1 MRATRFVMI
10 VLLALLHAGCATM
23 SQGECLSGNWG
34 RVGYDDGAAGYPS
47 SRLRNHEQACAAHG
61 VGVDART
68 YLDAREQGLE
78 VFCTPYRGFT
88 VASNGQNYA
97 GVCPAHLERGFLAG
111 FSDGRFVHEAKQH
124 LDSVGSDVSAIEYRI
139 RKASQDID
147 KTNKRLRSAENDDE
161 RNRLQREVRNLRGDI
176 RRADEDLR
184 HAQRREDTARRDFDR
199 VNRRFAPIYGHW

>member
-1 MRATRFVMI
+1 MRASKLMMI

-23 SQGECLSGNWG
+23 TQGECLSGNWA

-78 VFCTPYRGFT
+78 VYCTPYRGFT
-88 VASNGQNYA
+88 AASNGQNYA
-97 GVCPAHLERGFLAG
+97 GVCPGHLEHGFLAG
-111 FSDGRFVHEAKQH
+111 FNDGRFVYDAKRH
-124 LDSVGSDVSAIEYRI
+124 LDDVGSDVSAIEYRI
-139 RKASQDID
+139 RKTSQDID
-147 KTNKRLRSAENDDE
+147 KTSKRLRDAGSDEE
-161 RNRLQREVRNLRGDI
+161 RNRLQRELRNLRDDV

-184 HAQRREDTARRDFDR
+184 HARYREDTAQRDFDR
-199 VNRRFAPIYGHW
+199 INRRFAPVYGHW